1 MEKAILK
8 TLIYAD
14 IFDYPLK
21 VNEIHKWLIGR
32 KAGLR
37 QVEKALKVHQEY
49 YFLPKRAGLVAKRKL
64 RKKNSA
70 IYMLKAKMIAQI
82 LRIIPW
88 VKLVGVSG
96 GLALSNASKKDDID
110 FFIITAKKR
119 LWLSRFFILGLLSVL
134 GTRRKKDQ
142 KEVRIAGKVCVNI
155 LLEEDKLEQKN
166 KDIYVA
172 HEVLQ
177 MRPIWERNGIYGK
190 YLEDNVWVFKFLPNW
205 VGGVSAPGTEGAPG
219 TKKTR
224 TSLSFNNSFIDK
236 IENLA
241 KDFQLSIMKKPKGAE
256 RIEDG
261 SLYFHPNDCRKEVLK
276 KYAQKLKKLAPLD
289 K

>member
-1 MEKAILK
+1 MKRAILK

-32 KAGLR
+32 KAALR
-37 QVEKALKVHQEY
+37 QVEKALKVSREY
-49 YFLPKRAGLVAKRKL
+49 YFLPKREGLVAKRKL
-64 RKKNSA
+64 YEKNSVS
-70 IYMLKAKMIAQI
+70 YMLKAKIIAQI
-82 LRIIPW
+82 LRVIPW

-119 LWLSRFFILGLLSVL
+119 LWLSRFFILGLLSFL
-134 GTRRKKDQ
+134 RQRRKKGDRGV
-142 KEVRIAGKVCVNI
+142 KIAGKVCVNI

-177 MRPIWERNGIYGK
+177 MRPLWERDGIYAK
-190 YLEDNVWVFKFLPNW
+190 YLQSNKWAFKFLPNW
-205 VGGVSAPGTEGAPG
+205 IGGVNKKAKASVSA
-219 TKKTR
+219 R
-224 TSLSFNNSFIDK
+224 NSFIDK

-241 KDFQLSIMKKPKGAE
+241 KWLQLTIIQKPTGAE

-276 KYAQKLKKLAPLD
+276 KYAQKLNKLAPLD